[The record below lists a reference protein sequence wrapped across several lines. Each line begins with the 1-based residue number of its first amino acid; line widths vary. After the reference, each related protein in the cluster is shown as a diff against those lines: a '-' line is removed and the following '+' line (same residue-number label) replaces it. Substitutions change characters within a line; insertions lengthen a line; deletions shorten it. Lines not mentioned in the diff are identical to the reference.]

1 MRQPFFNTRRI
12 APSVVLTF
20 MMTLLAVAPT
30 WAQNLVVHE
39 VRQEA
44 GTGELLMGGGPF
56 AAGLRVFTL
65 KGELNVKTITASE
78 GRLSPPG
85 LDPGTSLLIAYQPTS
100 QQFAPFWFTIGAV
113 GPAGA
118 PGEKGEQ

>member
-1 MRQPFFNTRRI
+1 MIPLRPPAFPTSVRSIVFIAEDRHMRQPFCNTRRI

-56 AAGLRVFTL
+56 AAGLRVFTV
-65 KGELNVKTITASE
+65 KGELNVKTITPSE
-78 GRLSPPG
+78 VRLSPP
-85 LDPGTSLLIAYQPTS
+85 
-100 QQFAPFWFTIGAV
+100 
-113 GPAGA
+113 
-118 PGEKGEQ
+118 